1 MKKLGA
7 NQQAI
12 KLFDEVFIKGSLH
25 DQIHIFGDYGL
36 FLTYRNVPDF
46 ESREIIKKPYII
58 IQKISHSPLSICEVY
73 KTFYAFINDFQKPL
87 TYMNKHDKSFRSDF
101 IKYANNKLFDSKL
114 TKKADNNSTK
124 RSKI

>member
-12 KLFDEVFIKGSLH
+12 KLFEEVFIKGNLH
-25 DQIHIFGDYGL
+25 EQIHIFGNYGL

-46 ESREIIKKPYII
+46 ESRKIIKKPYII
-58 IQKISHSPLSICEVY
+58 IQQISHSPLSTCEFY
-73 KTFYAFINDFQKPL
+73 KTFYAFIDDFQKPL
-87 TYMNKHDKSFRSDF
+87 TYMNKHDKLFRSDF
-101 IKYANNKLFDSKL
+101 IKYANSKLFDSKL